1 MTNCHSEISS
11 AGMSSPEADSW
22 LRTPPSNT
30 NNTASVLGGRAIA
43 ALTDAAS
50 RSYAW
55 PVTPDT
61 RYARAGDVHIAYQVL
76 GEGPVDVVL
85 ADQWFSNMDGQ
96 WDVPPLAEFRR
107 RLASFSR
114 LIM

>member
-1 MTNCHSEISS
+1 MDS
-11 AGMSSPEADSW
+11 ASFRPAGATRLLIP
-22 LRTPPSNT
+22 
-30 NNTASVLGGRAIA
+30 RAGVRGPHGVVA
-43 ALTDAAS
+43 R
-50 RSYAW
+50 RSYAGL
-55 PVTPDT
+55 VTPET
-61 RYARAGDVHIAYQVL
+61 RYARAGDVHVAYQLL

-114 LIM
+114 LIMFDQI